1 MDKFRVDMRQR
12 AANVSSK
19 QFTVSRAPVFLTI
32 RNSHRLSEFLKSL
45 IINEPAI
52 QQGIEIRACNRR
64 EVVYAGEQVITM
76 LFL

>member
-32 RNSHRLSEFLKSL
+32 RNSHRLSKFLKSL
-45 IINEPAI
+45 IINEPAV
-52 QQGIEIRACNRR
+52 QQGIEIRACNCR
-64 EVVYAGEQVITM
+64 EVVYAGEQVIMM

>member
-1 MDKFRVDMRQR
+1 MDKLRVDMWQR

-32 RNSHRLSEFLKSL
+32 RNSHRLSELLKSL

>member
-19 QFTVSRAPVFLTI
+19 KLTVSRTPVFLTI

-45 IINEPAI
+45 IVNEPAV
-52 QQGIEIRACNRR
+52 QQGVEIRACDRR
-64 EVVYAGEQVITM
+64 EIIYTGKQVITM

>member
-1 MDKFRVDMRQR
+1 MDKLRVDMRQR

-19 QFTVSRAPVFLTI
+19 QFTVSRAPVFLAI

-52 QQGIEIRACNRR
+52 QQGIEIRACDRR
-64 EVVYAGEQVITM
+64 EVVYAGEQVIMM